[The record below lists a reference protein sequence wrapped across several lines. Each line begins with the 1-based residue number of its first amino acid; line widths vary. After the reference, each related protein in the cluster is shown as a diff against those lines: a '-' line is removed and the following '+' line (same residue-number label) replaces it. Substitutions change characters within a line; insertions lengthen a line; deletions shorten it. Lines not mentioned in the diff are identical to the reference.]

1 LLYVGV
7 AGVNFLLCVLLETY
21 FIDNIYTRRK
31 LHAMAEKIL
40 PGWSSEYSTIEHEMK
55 TSPDWPPPISRECS
69 RTNGYLRMDS
79 LPESET
85 AELLLDTESGSE
97 TSLNKSSSS
106 LKKCFKGDNFSSKT
120 NDNIKEKKMVKYSLN
135 NQPLKKR

>member
-1 LLYVGV
+1 
-7 AGVNFLLCVLLETY
+7 
-21 FIDNIYTRRK
+21 
-31 LHAMAEKIL
+31 MAEKIL

-120 NDNIKEKKMVKYSLN
+120 NDNIKESNKLVLRIESNSDDDVAL
-135 NQPLKKR
+135 LDS